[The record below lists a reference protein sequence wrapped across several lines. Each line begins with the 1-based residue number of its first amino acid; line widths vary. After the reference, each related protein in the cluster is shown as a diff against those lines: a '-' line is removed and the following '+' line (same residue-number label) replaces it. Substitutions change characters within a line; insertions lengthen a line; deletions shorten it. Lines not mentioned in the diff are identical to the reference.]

1 MVKKTS
7 KRNARS
13 FTDCFKLRRTPLQR
27 RPARTIVTRSQSHVR
42 GGLFRRLP
50 SELFDMILD
59 QMSVR
64 DLSIF
69 SMVSKEVNGQVR
81 AYISTLAWRKR
92 MMNENFHHFVS
103 FKQTFIVGH
112 YKDLSLLFK
121 RCTLLLPTKERL
133 KFIFSKIS
141 QIPCFSMDQCELPG
155 CLGLSCYG
163 VFFQTLIAGWDR
175 LECHRVFN
183 FLCELTHLLKNIEAV
198 LSERPG
204 LKRYQERQIR
214 LYCRHVLLDCWP
226 NQPVKKFWLNLLL
239 NPWPL
244 VSQARLLFILY
255 GPSCPDGTLNWHS
268 LVEMELPRRSL
279 WEVANAIHLLF
290 GDTDLED
297 QSNQSMLTIL
307 EELIVVPQQ
316 WHVDNVAR
324 LLVLCES
331 SLCYNILAS
340 KAINGRL
347 FEVSRLLVH
356 IVLVCEEDNYHVSWA
371 VKLVHRIYNL
381 LRTAAEKFRF
391 IQQLESMF
399 SMVTM
404 EMLEFSV
411 TGNNVGDRETL
422 QSLHFFLNSTARFHA
437 KLLQMF
443 VR

>member
-1 MVKKTS
+1 METSPTRTDKRHRHSRVVLNRSTGKGNLDYIVDYNGSSYTLSAVAVMVKKTS

-27 RPARTIVTRSQSHVR
+27 RPARTIVTRSQSHIR

-59 QMSVR
+59 QMS
-64 DLSIF
+64 
-69 SMVSKEVNGQVR
+69 G
-81 AYISTLAWRKR
+81 
-92 MMNENFHHFVS
+92 
-103 FKQTFIVGH
+103 
-112 YKDLSLLFK
+112 LLFK

-198 LSERPG
+198 LIERPG

>member
-103 FKQTFIVGH
+103 FKQTFI
-112 YKDLSLLFK
+112 
-121 RCTLLLPTKERL
+121 
-133 KFIFSKIS
+133 
-141 QIPCFSMDQCELPG
+141 
-155 CLGLSCYG
+155 
-163 VFFQTLIAGWDR
+163 TLIAGWDR

>member
-1 MVKKTS
+1 METSPTRTDKRHRHSRVVLNRSTGKGNLDYIVDYNGSSYTLSAVAVMVKKTS

-59 QMSVR
+59 QMS
-64 DLSIF
+64 
-69 SMVSKEVNGQVR
+69 G
-81 AYISTLAWRKR
+81 
-92 MMNENFHHFVS
+92 
-103 FKQTFIVGH
+103 
-112 YKDLSLLFK
+112 LLFK